1 LESPIIYRKIPNE
14 KKMRTRLAVN
24 GYKHFSKLSACGEDT
39 PLTLGNVSRSR
50 NLKYIRKFE
59 FDP

>member
-1 LESPIIYRKIPNE
+1 
-14 KKMRTRLAVN
+14 MRQRLTVF

-39 PLTLGNVSRSR
+39 PLTLEKISKPHNMRH
-50 NLKYIRKFE
+50 IRKFE